1 MIEEKMNFLFVPYQ
15 WFEWALTS
23 EWDSLD
29 SCTTVYIAYILGK
42 SKRQKHKNSDFSLC
56 DHYVQLITS
65 LPETNT
71 LTILQLSPTDIEIN
85 LLRLTDKQYEI
96 SSSY

>member
-1 MIEEKMNFLFVPYQ
+1 MIEEKISFLFVPYQ

-29 SCTTVYIAYILGK
+29 SCTTVCIAYILGK
-42 SKRQKHKNSDFSLC
+42 SKGQEHKNSDSSLR
-56 DHYVQLITS
+56 DHYV

-71 LTILQLSPTDIEIN
+71 LTILRSSPTDIEIN
-85 LLRLTDKQYEI
+85 SLRLTDNNTDR
-96 SSSY
+96 